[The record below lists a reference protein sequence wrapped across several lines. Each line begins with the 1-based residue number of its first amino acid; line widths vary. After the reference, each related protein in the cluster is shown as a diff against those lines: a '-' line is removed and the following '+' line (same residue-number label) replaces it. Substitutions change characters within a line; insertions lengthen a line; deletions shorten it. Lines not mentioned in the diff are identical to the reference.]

1 MLHVARTTAQL
12 HDSRSLEND
21 IFHYKSMT
29 TPAGPIFL
37 QDHCPPALVES
48 LRADRG
54 LRAFARL
61 PEREHALL
69 LGLAQRSD
77 CRLALAYTRSREI
90 VGQVTLAPAD
100 SWWEGLENT
109 YEIAIEVSTA
119 WRNLGIARQLLTLV
133 FEREPLE
140 RHIVLGM
147 GLSWHWDMVGLG
159 IDRFR
164 YRQVIEQ
171 LFASYGFV
179 EYLTSEANIRMDPA
193 NILLGRLGSAVGQQT
208 INQFFQRLLQSD
220 KLPGFLGVTYE

>member
-1 MLHVARTTAQL
+1 MLHVARKTAQL
-12 HDSRSLEND
+12 SDSLSWQND
-21 IFHYKSMT
+21 ISHYKSMA

-48 LRADRG
+48 LRADSG

-61 PEREHALL
+61 PQREHALL
-69 LGLAQRSD
+69 LGIAQRSD
-77 CRLALAYTRSREI
+77 SRLALAYTHSGEI
-90 VGQVTLAPAD
+90 VGQVTLAPVDA
-100 SWWEGLENT
+100 WWEGLENT
-109 YEIAIEVSTA
+109 YEIAVEVSTA

-140 RHIVLGM
+140 HHIVLGM
-147 GLSWHWDMVGLG
+147 GLSWHWDMEGLG
-159 IDRFR
+159 INRFR

-193 NILLGRLGSAVGQQT
+193 NILLGRLGSAVDEQT
-208 INQFFQRLLQSD
+208 INQFFQCLLKSD
-220 KLPGFLGVTYE
+220 TLPGF